1 MKFLVGLVSLI
12 AVLIVASFVRTPTI
26 PDVAE
31 SEFGTS
37 RQAPENSKT
46 PESFKELGDFLEKE
60 KVATDRIKEDKSLL
74 STKFSPEESAAVQ
87 RMATKVA
94 SSGIC
99 FFPIRGNGAGNR
111 SMVYALS
118 AKALRYQLVLNFQNG
133 NAQAVRKNFDDLVA
147 LGDNLSTTKDAGLVG
162 YVISATVEG
171 SLLGISEALLSS
183 PGKADYS
190 ETVRNFLASKSK
202 NPVLFKESLLFE
214 TEETVRVLRKASE
227 TGNGNVFSLSA
238 ATGQSTMK
246 DYAAR
251 TIDTDYAKKALML
264 LAKFNLPE
272 TSTETIRSFHDSL
285 PYCWTEGEI

>member
-1 MKFLVGLVSLI
+1 MKFLVGLASLI
-12 AVLIVASFVRTPTI
+12 AVLIVASFVRTPAI

-60 KVATDRIKEDKSLL
+60 KVATDRIKEDKNLL

-99 FFPIRGNGAGNR
+99 FFPIRGNGSGNR

-118 AKALRYQLVLNFQNG
+118 AKVLRYQLVLNFQNG

-147 LGDNLSTTKDAGLVG
+147 LGDNLSTAKDAGLVG

-183 PGKADYS
+183 PRKADYS

-227 TGNGNVFSLSA
+227 TGNGNVFNLGTTAESSVK
-238 ATGQSTMK
+238 S
-246 DYAAR
+246 YAAR
-251 TIDTDYAKKALML
+251 TIDADYAKKALML